1 MTFIL
6 PSFGASAIAA
16 VPGSGGGGW
25 NGNTYS
31 VDLDGL
37 DDFVNLG
44 SSSDFDSV
52 SAFTISAWIKADS
65 FSGYPMILAKT
76 NATVGKAFQLYI
88 DQASSKPT
96 LAVNFSS
103 FASSTD
109 AISTGVWT
117 HIAVSWTSGT
127 GAVAF
132 YINGSASGTAT
143 GSSSITTNTDDCCIG
158 AKPDGVTFS
167 NYFNGLID
175 EVAFFNSA
183 LSSSNI
189 TSIYNSGGPDDL
201 ASLNPVGWWRM
212 GDNDGGT
219 GTTITD
225 QGSGGNDGTLTNG
238 PTFSTDVP

>member
-6 PSFGASAIAA
+6 PSFGASAISA
-16 VPGSGGGGW
+16 VPSGGGSFS
-25 NGNTYS
+25 NTDS
-31 VDLDGL
+31 VDLDGTN
-37 DDFVNLG
+37 DFVNLG

-76 NATVGKAFQLYI
+76 NGTTGKAFQFYI
-88 DQASSKPT
+88 DQATSKT
-96 LAVNFSS
+96 TMAVNFSG

-109 AISTGVWT
+109 TISTGAWT
-117 HIAVSWTSGT
+117 HVAVSWTSGT

-143 GSSSITTNTDDCCIG
+143 GSTSITTNTDDCCIG
-158 AKPDGVTFS
+158 AKPAGVGFS

-183 LSSSNI
+183 LSASDV
-189 TSIYNSGGPDDL
+189 TSIYNSGVPTDIS
-201 ASLNPVGWWRM
+201 SLNPVGWWRM

-238 PTFSTDVP
+238 PTFSSDVPS